1 MMGAWISR
9 LFGFV
14 FSGALWVFIGL
25 VVLAYMIWTIGP
37 SIAVGQW
44 YPLESEDIRQYVI
57 IAIFSIWLL
66 RIIWRKYREGRL
78 NAQLLGQLRKTKKSE
93 GEDKLPAQERAELR
107 ILSER
112 FDEAIQLLRDSR
124 FDDKQSTSPLAR
136 FSKHYLYQLPW
147 YVFIGAPGSGKTTA
161 LVNSGLTFP
170 LAEKFGKVAL
180 KGVGGTKNCDWWF
193 TDEAVLLDTAGRYTT
208 HESDPTGDEEEWR
221 GFLSLLAK
229 YRGRQPINGVM
240 LTVSV
245 ADLLSVNATDRA
257 QHAAVLKRRLQE
269 LRENLG
275 IEFPVYILVTKTD
288 LLSGFEEYFS
298 SLSRDELNQ
307 VWGFTFP
314 YEESQIEDFKLL
326 ESYDREYLLLQQ
338 RLFDALPDILVK
350 EQDETK
356 RALAY
361 LLPQQFA
368 NLRIVLGS
376 FLSELFATSRYE
388 EKVILRGV
396 YFTSGTQGG
405 LSFDKVTSQLRRYMK
420 IDGIAQLAQTVPMDQ
435 GKSFFLNRLLKD
447 VVFKE
452 AGLAGL
458 NIKWERRYRRIQWA
472 AYLGM
477 GALLLG
483 TLFIWGNSYLNNVR
497 YTEYVDSKL
506 PALRGLSQDIKI
518 TQEGDVLGLLPFMN
532 SNVVLADG
540 ENFLVGDAPFSYG
553 FGLYQGHK
561 LEAASDSVY
570 KDTLRQVL
578 LPQIA
583 KRIEASLQSASPADL
598 EYSYEALRAYLMMY
612 DVSRYD
618 ASFMKTW
625 IMADLSKIVPPS
637 FTRQHYKQLEHHIN
651 QFLDLGVFVSPFPK
665 NEGLIKRVRDNLD
678 RYSLQD
684 RAYSR
689 LKRVLANVEL
699 KPSTI
704 VSLAGSEAPSV
715 FRRKSGKPINEGV
728 LGLYSYHGYWNVFD
742 KNVEKETLNLRR
754 DDAWVLEVDTK
765 KFGDGTDKNLIN
777 DVKALYFNDYIK
789 HWDAYLAD
797 VSVREPDSLMQGIEL
812 VRSLSS
818 SNSPLAKF
826 AKSVANETTL
836 LREDENNDRS
846 IIDRARERV
855 SGSASSLTSIIGP
868 VGVDNLVR
876 QDASPEQ
883 VEEMVDRHFVRYR
896 ELATSVGQNQAV
908 PIDGTISLLAELY
921 TYLTAADSA
930 LRSKSPLPPAD
941 VLSKLQAESGR
952 LPGSI
957 GEIVNDVSV
966 KTSRSVS
973 ETRQESVGQDVNAV
987 LGNFCRSSI
996 AGRYPFANSSRDV
1009 APNDF
1014 ARFFGPGQLMDMFYQ
1029 QNLDA
1034 LVDRST
1040 RPWRFK
1046 PGIDGTKGDIAQF
1059 LISFER
1065 ASVIRDV
1072 YFAAG
1077 KLEPSYK
1084 VAIRPIAMDPEIHQF
1099 ILEVDGQILTYEHGP
1114 QVGMTVEWPG
1124 TRGSNQVNLS
1134 LSPQQ
1139 GTSGLS
1145 TSGPWALNRLL
1156 DRASIRPG
1164 KTPEQILA
1172 SFSIGGRQ
1180 VTLEFTAYSAKS
1192 PFRLAEMRSFACPGK
1207 G

>member
-1 MMGAWISR
+1 MIGSWISR
-9 LFGFV
+9 FFGFL
-14 FSGALWVFIGL
+14 FSGTLWIFIGL
-25 VVLAYMIWTIGP
+25 VVLACMIWAIGP

-44 YPLESEDIRQYVI
+44 YPLEDENVRIYVI

-66 RIIWRKYREGRL
+66 RILWRKYREGRL
-78 NAQLLGQLRKTKKSE
+78 NSQLLGQLRQAKKAEEKS
-93 GEDKLPAQERAELR
+93 LPEPERAEMQV
-107 ILSER
+107 LSER
-112 FDEAIQLLRDSR
+112 FDEAIQLLHDSR
-124 FDDKQSTSPLAR
+124 FENKETGFPLAR
-136 FSKHYLYQLPW
+136 FSKQYLYQLPW

-221 GFLSLLAK
+221 GFLRLLSK

-298 SLSRDELNQ
+298 GLSQEELAQ

-314 YEESQIEDFKLL
+314 YEESQSEGFKLL
-326 ESYDREYLLLQQ
+326 DNYDQEYLLLQQ
-338 RLFDALPDILVK
+338 RLFEALPDVLVK

-361 LLPQQFA
+361 LLPQQLA
-368 NLRIVLGS
+368 NLRVVLGS
-376 FLSELFATSRYE
+376 FLSEVFTTSRFE
-388 EKVILRGV
+388 RKVVLRGV

-405 LSFDKVTSQLRRYMK
+405 LTFDKVTSQLRSYMK
-420 IDGIAQLAQTVPMDQ
+420 IDGIAQLGQTVPLDN
-435 GKSFFLNRLLKD
+435 GKSFFLKRLLKD
-447 VVFKE
+447 VVFNE
-452 AGLAGL
+452 SGLAGL
-458 NIKWERRYRRIQWA
+458 NVKWERRYRRVQWSAYIAIA
-472 AYLGM
+472 AVLV
-477 GALLLG
+477 GALFL
-483 TLFIWGNSYLNNVR
+483 WGNSYLNNSQ
-497 YTEYVDSKL
+497 YVAQVDAKL

-518 TQEGDVLGLLPFMN
+518 TESGDVLGVLPFLN
-532 SNVVLADG
+532 SNRVLPNG
-540 ENFLVGDAPFSYG
+540 EGFAVDDEPFSYG
-553 FGLYQGHK
+553 FGLYQGDK
-561 LEAASDSVY
+561 LQSASESVY
-570 KDTLRQVL
+570 HDTLKQVL

-583 KRIEASLQSASPADL
+583 KRVEASLQTASPADL

-612 DVSRYD
+612 DVQHYD
-618 ASFMKTW
+618 PAFMKTW
-625 IMADLSKIVPPS
+625 ILTDISKILPPN
-637 FTRQHYKQLEHHIN
+637 FTREQYNQLEAHIN
-651 QFLDLGVFVSPFPK
+651 RLLDLGVFVSPFPK
-665 NEGLIKRVRDNLD
+665 NEGLIKRVRDSLD

-689 LKRVLANVEL
+689 LKRVLGSVEL

-704 VSLAGSEAPSV
+704 LSLAGSESPSV

-728 LGLYSYHGYWNVFD
+728 PGLYSYHGYWNVLD

-754 DDAWVLEVDTK
+754 DDEWVLGITHK
-765 KFGDGTDKNLIN
+765 SLGDGSDKKIIK
-777 DVKALYFNDYIK
+777 DVKVLYFNDYVRQ
-789 HWDAYLAD
+789 WDNYLDD
-797 VSVREPDSLMQGIEL
+797 VAVREPDSLMQGIEM

-818 SNSPLAKF
+818 SNSPLVKF
-826 AKSVANETTL
+826 AKGVANETTL
-836 LREDENNDRS
+836 LREDDNNDRS
-846 IIDRARERV
+846 ILDRARERV
-855 SGSASSLTSIIGP
+855 SGSTTSLTSIIGP

-876 QDASPEQ
+876 QDATPER
-883 VEEMVDRHFVRYR
+883 VEEIVDRHFVRYR
-896 ELATSVGQNQAV
+896 ELATSVGQNQDI
-908 PIDGTISLLAELY
+908 PIDGTINLLGELY
-921 TYLTAADSA
+921 AYLTAADSA
-930 LRSKSPLPPAD
+930 LRSKSPLPPSD

-952 LPGSI
+952 LPGAL
-957 GEIVNDVSV
+957 GEMVKEISV
-966 KTSRSVS
+966 KTARTVS
-973 ETRQESVGQDVNAV
+973 ETRQESVGEDVNAV

-996 AGRYPFANSSRDV
+996 SGRYPLANSNRDV

-1014 ARFFGPGQLMDMFYQ
+1014 ARFFGPGQLMDLFYQ
-1029 QNLDA
+1029 QNLES
-1034 LVDRST
+1034 LVDLTT

-1046 PGIDGTKGDIAQF
+1046 PGIDGTKGDVARF

-1077 KLEPSYK
+1077 KTEPSYK
-1084 VAIRPIAMDPEIHQF
+1084 VSIRPISMDPSITQF
-1099 ILEVDGQILTYEHGP
+1099 ILEVDGQVLTYEHGP

-1124 TRGSNQVNLS
+1124 TRGSNQVSMS

-1145 TSGPWALNRLL
+1145 TSGSWALNRLL

-1164 KTPEQILA
+1164 RSPEQILA
-1172 SFSIGGRQ
+1172 SFNVGGRN

-1192 PFRLAEMRSFACPGK
+1192 PFRLAEMRGFVCPGK